1 MTPREPRNV
10 VVLEELWDRLGVE
23 FGMKD
28 GLIEGR
34 DRNDT
39 TALARQVVEGLPKR
53 KVRNRRSEWR
63 GVLLMADGALPLA
76 TCSACGHAGT
86 FELDDVGR
94 CPVCRLEGN
103 PPASS
108 NGTHAASQATLAP
121 PDALRFALDA
131 GIARLSRELEQY
143 EHTPKGPARPMVGG
157 RQATSQALT
166 ALTALRDVRPDAVLT
181 AAHVAALGGP
191 DEFVRRVVA
200 GAAALEP
207 GHVEH
212 VTWRWGLQWLA
223 QSLDQDLQPV
233 TDKRQ
238 TRLAEWWGRMSSPQ
252 LGGA

>member
-1 MTPREPRNV
+1 M
-10 VVLEELWDRLGVE
+10 LGV
-23 FGMKD
+23 
-28 GLIEGR
+28 
-34 DRNDT
+34 
-39 TALARQVVEGLPKR
+39 VGLPTETASCR
-53 KVRNRRSEWR
+53 TSPSQLQPLVTAARFCRN
-63 GVLLMADGALPLA
+63 GD
-76 TCSACGHAGT
+76 T
-86 FELDDVGR
+86 
-94 CPVCRLEGN
+94 
-103 PPASS
+103 
-108 NGTHAASQATLAP
+108 SQATLAP